1 MSMIIVG
8 DTSSIMIPQL
18 PHARTGA
25 GRLRG
30 LRLLHTHL
38 TPDGLSR
45 EDLMDLLFLRLDAVS
60 VLTVDE
66 FGQPERFQNAH
77 LIPPAPGEDESGYT
91 TGQIVPWDQ
100 VDIDFTVQAEQL
112 EQEFGRVLDDAV
124 RTGDEAGSIRAVLV
138 SVSQEPR
145 PIQERHLAELTELAR
160 T

>member
-1 MSMIIVG
+1 MVIDRQGRVSMIIVG

-66 FGQPERFQNAH
+66 FGQPGRFQNAH

-91 TGQIVPWDQ
+91 TGQ
-100 VDIDFTVQAEQL
+100 
-112 EQEFGRVLDDAV
+112 
-124 RTGDEAGSIRAVLV
+124 
-138 SVSQEPR
+138 
-145 PIQERHLAELTELAR
+145 
-160 T
+160 